1 MDKDKIKK
9 NKIVYKLHF
18 SGYRLFVIK
27 RQQLNLLPNK
37 FRPIMGFFFL
47 KEVNKNIGLINGI
60 ACCIQ
65 DNRHQGYVIHKVEVV
80 LNRYIMQII
89 AGYKDVNDCDSFRGD
104 GVLKVC
110 FDGEKSFSTLPIAM
124 ISVGTTTMMIPA
136 SLIIKKIGQRK
147 GFMS

>member
-1 MDKDKIKK
+1 M
-9 NKIVYKLHF
+9 
-18 SGYRLFVIK
+18 
-27 RQQLNLLPNK
+27 
-37 FRPIMGFFFL
+37 
-47 KEVNKNIGLINGI
+47 
-60 ACCIQ
+60 
-65 DNRHQGYVIHKVEVV
+65 IHKVEVV